1 VAGEAFAKQ
10 VELVLLDRVF
20 HLAPDA
26 VALFVER
33 NGGVCRRGPIGDD
46 ETRVVL
52 VAEILGLADD
62 TPRARVPS
70 ASIWRIRSPLMSM
83 PATRSTTVRPA
94 LRV

>member
-33 NGGVCRRGPIGDD
+33 SGGVCRRGPI
-46 ETRVVL
+46 E
-52 VAEILGLADD
+52 
-62 TPRARVPS
+62 
-70 ASIWRIRSPLMSM
+70 
-83 PATRSTTVRPA
+83 
-94 LRV
+94 